1 LPGAADRGANA
12 SPWSNPAPGS
22 RRRYPRTCRLL
33 HRAEFD
39 RVYREGQRR
48 STKQFVVFYRPNGG
62 AESRFGSS
70 VKRALGTAVE
80 RNRMRRR
87 IREIARLG
95 RQEIAPGWDIV
106 IHPRRTV
113 ATADFAALQQE
124 LLTLLKQALA

>member
-1 LPGAADRGANA
+1 VA
-12 SPWSNPAPGS
+12 

-62 AESRFGSS
+62 AVSRFGSS
-70 VKRALGTAVE
+70 VKRGLGTAVE

-87 IREIARLG
+87 IREIARLH